1 MYPGLQW
8 PKMMGGSS
16 QAETGGV
23 QVAGEPAGPGGAHR
37 VGSAQPAGLAVELG
51 TLSSAAS

>member
-1 MYPGLQW
+1 
-8 PKMMGGSS
+8 MMGGSS